1 MRKAMKIITIV
12 GIRKSGKTST
22 VTSLIEAI
30 RRRGKKVGTCKTV
43 FCPTFSMDKSTSNTM
58 RHRRAG
64 SELVCARAKF
74 ETTFL
79 YPEALPLSKVLEAY
93 KGCDYVLLEGDYYAP
108 VPRIVCAHLEEDA
121 LLRMN
126 SRTLAFSGR
135 ISEKPEIE
143 LPLPRFN
150 ALTSADALLDYIDAK
165 IPDIMPC
172 SLLDDQLPPVSG
184 VTDDGFCQC
193 GCHHHKKKQE
203 NEALQVLVDGKELK
217 LTAEQRDMVLA
228 WAQEAADAE

>member
-1 MRKAMKIITIV
+1 MKIVTIV

-22 VTSLIEAI
+22 VTALIEAI

-43 FCPTFSMDKSTSNTM
+43 FCPTFSMDKSTSNTAK
-58 RHRRAG
+58 HRRAG
-64 SELVCARAKF
+64 SELVCARARF

-79 YPEALPLSKVLEAY
+79 YPEALPLSKVLDAY
-93 KGCDYVLLEGDYYAP
+93 KDCDYVLLEGDYYAP
-108 VPRIVCAHLEEDA
+108 VPRIVCAHLAEDA
-121 LLRMN
+121 LMRMN

-135 ISEKPEIE
+135 ISEKTEIE

-150 ALTSADALLDYIDAK
+150 ALDNADALLDYIDQK

-172 SLLDDQLPPVSG
+172 ALLDEPLPPVPG

-193 GCHHHKKKQE
+193 GCHHHEKKQE
-203 NEALQVLVDGKELK
+203 KEALQVLFEGKEIK
-217 LTAEQRDMVLA
+217 LTAEQYATVLS
-228 WAQEAADAE
+228 WAQEAADAH

>member
-1 MRKAMKIITIV
+1 MKIITIV

-22 VTSLIEAI
+22 VTALIEAI
-30 RRRGKKVGTCKTV
+30 RSRGKKVGTCKTV
-43 FCPTFSMDKSTSNTM
+43 FCPTFSMDKSTSNTA

-64 SELVCARAKF
+64 SELVCARARF

-79 YPEALPLSKVLEAY
+79 YPEALPLSKILEAY
-93 KGCDYVLLEGDYYAP
+93 KDCDYVLLEGDYFAP
-108 VPRIVCAHLEEDA
+108 VPRIVCAHHEEDA
-121 LLRMN
+121 LMRMN

-135 ISEKPEIE
+135 ISEKAEIE

-150 ALTSADALLDYIDAK
+150 ALDNADALLDYIDQK

-172 SLLDDQLPPVSG
+172 SLLDQQLPPVSG

-193 GCHHHKKKQE
+193 GCHHHEKKQE
-203 NEALQVLVDGKELK
+203 KETLQVLFEGKEIK
-217 LTAEQRDMVLA
+217 LTAEQRAMVLS
-228 WAQEAADAE
+228 WAQEAADGE

>member
-1 MRKAMKIITIV
+1 MKIITIV

-22 VTSLIEAI
+22 VTALIEAI

-43 FCPTFSMDKSTSNTM
+43 FCPTFTIDKPTSNTM

-64 SELVCARAKF
+64 SELVCSRARG
-74 ETTFL
+74 ETAFL
-79 YPEALPLSKVLEAY
+79 YPEALPLSKILEAY

-121 LLRMN
+121 ILRMN
-126 SRTLAFSGR
+126 TRTLAFAGR

-150 ALTSADALLDYIDAK
+150 ALTDADSLLDYIDAK
-165 IPDIMPC
+165 IPDIYPC
-172 SLLDDQLPPVSG
+172 SLLDQQLPPVSG

-193 GCHHHKKKQE
+193 GCHHHEKKKE
-203 NEALQVLVDGKELK
+203 KESLQVLFEGKELT
-217 LTAEQRDMVLA
+217 LTAQQRATILA
-228 WAQEAADAE
+228 WAKESKDAE

>member
-1 MRKAMKIITIV
+1 MKIITIV

-30 RRRGKKVGTCKTV
+30 RRRGKTVGTCKTV
-43 FCPTFSMDKSTSNTM
+43 FCPTFSMDKATSNTAK
-58 RHRRAG
+58 HRRAG

-79 YPEALPLSKVLEAY
+79 YPEALPLSKVLQAY

-121 LLRMN
+121 MLRMN

-150 ALTSADALLDYIDAK
+150 ALTDADALLDFIDAK
-165 IPDIMPC
+165 IPDIVPC
-172 SLLDDQLPPVSG
+172 ALLDEPLPPVAG

-193 GCHHHKKKQE
+193 GCHHHEKKQE
-203 NEALQVLVDGKELK
+203 KEALQVLFEGKELK
-217 LTAEQRDMVLA
+217 LTAEQRAMVLS
-228 WAQEAADAE
+228 WAQEAADAK

>member
-1 MRKAMKIITIV
+1 MKIITIV

-22 VTSLIEAI
+22 VTALVEAI
-30 RRRGKKVGTCKTV
+30 RRRGKRVGTCKTV
-43 FCPTFSMDKSTSNTM
+43 FCPTFSMDKSTSNTAK
-58 RHRRAG
+58 HRRAG
-64 SELVCARAKF
+64 SELVCARARF

-79 YPEALPLSKVLEAY
+79 YPEALPLSKILEQY

-108 VPRIVCAHLEEDA
+108 VPRIVCAHLAEDA

-135 ISEKPEIE
+135 ISQKDDIE

-150 ALTSADALLDYIDAK
+150 ALDNADALLDYIDEK
-165 IPDIMPC
+165 IPDIYPC
-172 SLLDDQLPPVSG
+172 SLLDEQLPPVAG

-193 GCHHHKKKQE
+193 GCHHHEKKQE
-203 NEALQVLVDGKELK
+203 QDAVQVLIEGKALS
-217 LTAEQRDMVLA
+217 LTKEQRDMILK
-228 WAQEAADAE
+228 WAAEEQDA

>member
-1 MRKAMKIITIV
+1 MKIITIV

-22 VTSLIEAI
+22 VTALVEAI
-30 RRRGKKVGTCKTV
+30 RRRGKRVGTCKTV
-43 FCPTFSMDKSTSNTM
+43 FCPTFSMDKSTSNTA

-64 SELVCARAKF
+64 SELVCARARF

-79 YPEALPLSKVLEAY
+79 YPEALPLSKILEQY

-108 VPRIVCAHLEEDA
+108 VPRIVCAHLAEDA

-135 ISEKPEIE
+135 ISQKDEIE

-150 ALTSADALLDYIDAK
+150 ALDNADALLDYIDEK
-165 IPDIMPC
+165 IPDIYPC
-172 SLLDDQLPPVSG
+172 SLLDEQLPPVAG

-193 GCHHHKKKQE
+193 GCHHHEKKQE
-203 NEALQVLVDGKELK
+203 KDAVQVLVDGKELS
-217 LTAEQRDMVLA
+217 LTKEQREMIMR
-228 WAQEAADAE
+228 WAAEEQDAE

>member
-1 MRKAMKIITIV
+1 MKIITIV

-22 VTSLIEAI
+22 VTALVEAI
-30 RRRGKKVGTCKTV
+30 RRRGKRVGTCKTV
-43 FCPTFSMDKSTSNTM
+43 FCPTFSMDKSTSNTAK
-58 RHRRAG
+58 HRRAG
-64 SELVCARAKF
+64 SELVCARARF

-79 YPEALPLSKVLEAY
+79 YPEALPLSKILEQY

-108 VPRIVCAHLEEDA
+108 VPRIVCAHLAEDA

-135 ISEKPEIE
+135 ISQKDDIE

-150 ALTSADALLDYIDAK
+150 ALDNADALLDYIDKK
-165 IPDIMPC
+165 IPDIYPC
-172 SLLDDQLPPVSG
+172 SLLDEQLPPVAG

-193 GCHHHKKKQE
+193 GCHHHEKKQE
-203 NEALQVLVDGKELK
+203 QDAVQVLVEGKTLS
-217 LTAEQRDMVLA
+217 LTKEQRDMILK
-228 WAQEAADAE
+228 WAAEEQDA

>member
-1 MRKAMKIITIV
+1 MKIITIV

-22 VTSLIEAI
+22 VTALVEAI
-30 RRRGKKVGTCKTV
+30 RRRGKRVGTCKTV
-43 FCPTFSMDKSTSNTM
+43 FCPTFSMDKSASNTM
-58 RHRRAG
+58 KHRRAG

-79 YPEALPLSKVLEAY
+79 YPEALPLSKVLEQY
-93 KGCDYVLLEGDYYAP
+93 KGCDYVLLEGDYHAP
-108 VPRIVCAHLEEDA
+108 VPRIVCAHMAEDA

-135 ISEKPEIE
+135 ISQKEEIE

-150 ALTSADALLDYIDAK
+150 ALDNADALLDYIDK
-165 IPDIMPC
+165 RIPDIFPC
-172 SLLDDQLPPVSG
+172 SLLDEELPPVAG

-193 GCHHHKKKQE
+193 GCHHHEKKQE
-203 NEALQVLVDGKELK
+203 KDAVQVLIDGKELK
-217 LTAEQRDMVLA
+217 LTKEQREMLLA
-228 WAQEAADAE
+228 WAAEANDA

>member
-1 MRKAMKIITIV
+1 MKIITIV

-22 VTSLIEAI
+22 VTALVEAI
-30 RRRGKKVGTCKTV
+30 RRRGKRVGTCKTV
-43 FCPTFSMDKSTSNTM
+43 FCPTFSMDKSTSNTAK
-58 RHRRAG
+58 HRRAG
-64 SELVCARAKF
+64 SELVCARARF

-79 YPEALPLSKVLEAY
+79 YPEALPLSKILEQY

-108 VPRIVCAHLEEDA
+108 VPRIVCAHLAEDA

-135 ISEKPEIE
+135 ISQKNDIE

-150 ALTSADALLDYIDAK
+150 ALDNADALLDYIDEK
-165 IPDIMPC
+165 IPDIYPC
-172 SLLDDQLPPVSG
+172 SLLDEQLPPVAG

-193 GCHHHKKKQE
+193 GCHHHEKKQE
-203 NEALQVLVDGKELK
+203 QDAVQVLIEGKALS
-217 LTAEQRDMVLA
+217 LTKEQRDLILK
-228 WAQEAADAE
+228 WAVEEQDA

>member
-1 MRKAMKIITIV
+1 MKIITIV

-22 VTSLIEAI
+22 VTALVEAI
-30 RRRGKKVGTCKTV
+30 RRRGKRVGTCKTV
-43 FCPTFSMDKSTSNTM
+43 FCPTFSMDKSTSNTAK
-58 RHRRAG
+58 HRRAG
-64 SELVCARAKF
+64 SELVCARARF

-79 YPEALPLSKVLEAY
+79 YPEALPLSKILEQY

-108 VPRIVCAHLEEDA
+108 VPRIVCAHLAEDA

-135 ISEKPEIE
+135 ISQKNDIE

-150 ALTSADALLDYIDAK
+150 ALDNADALLDYIDEK
-165 IPDIMPC
+165 IPDIYPC
-172 SLLDDQLPPVSG
+172 SLLDEQLPPVAG

-193 GCHHHKKKQE
+193 GCHHHEKKQE
-203 NEALQVLVDGKELK
+203 QDAVQVLIEGKSLS
-217 LTAEQRDMVLA
+217 LTKEQRDLILK
-228 WAQEAADAE
+228 WAAEEQDA

>member
-1 MRKAMKIITIV
+1 MKIITIV

-22 VTSLIEAI
+22 VTALIEAI

-79 YPEALPLSKVLEAY
+79 YPEALPLSKVLESY
-93 KGCDYVLLEGDYYAP
+93 KGCDYVLLEGDYFAP

-126 SRTLAFSGR
+126 TRTLAFAGR
-135 ISEKPEIE
+135 ISEKHEIE

-150 ALTSADALLDYIDAK
+150 ALTDADALLNYIDQK

-172 SLLDDQLPPVSG
+172 SLLDEPLPPVAG

-193 GCHHHKKKQE
+193 GCHHHEKKQE
-203 NEALQVLVDGKELK
+203 KEALQVLFEGKEVK
-217 LTAEQRDMVLA
+217 LTSEQLATLTA
-228 WAQEAADAE
+228 WAKEARDAE

>member
-1 MRKAMKIITIV
+1 MKIITIV

-22 VTSLIEAI
+22 VTALVEAI
-30 RRRGKKVGTCKTV
+30 RRRGKRVGTCKTV
-43 FCPTFSMDKSTSNTM
+43 FCPTFSMDKSTSNTAK
-58 RHRRAG
+58 HRRAG
-64 SELVCARAKF
+64 SELVCARARF

-79 YPEALPLSKVLEAY
+79 YPEALPLSKILEQY

-121 LLRMN
+121 LMRMN

-150 ALTSADALLDYIDAK
+150 ALTNADALLDYIDAK

-172 SLLDDQLPPVSG
+172 ALLDQPLPPVAG

-193 GCHHHKKKQE
+193 GCHHHQKKQE
-203 NEALQVLVDGKELK
+203 KEAVQVLIEGKEIQ
-217 LTAEQRDMVLA
+217 LTAEQCAIVLF

>member
-1 MRKAMKIITIV
+1 MKIITIV

-43 FCPTFSMDKSTSNTM
+43 FCPTFSMDKSTSNTAK
-58 RHRRAG
+58 HRRAG
-64 SELVCARAKF
+64 SELVCARARF

-79 YPEALPLSKVLEAY
+79 YPEALPLSRILEAY
-93 KGCDYVLLEGDYYAP
+93 KDCDYVLLEGDYYAP

-121 LLRMN
+121 LMRMN

-135 ISEKPEIE
+135 ISQKPEIE

-150 ALTSADALLDYIDAK
+150 ALDNADALLDYIDAK

-172 SLLDDQLPPVSG
+172 ALLDEPLAPVPG

-193 GCHHHKKKQE
+193 GCHHHEKKQE
-203 NEALQVLVDGKELK
+203 KESVQVLFEGKEIK
-217 LTAEQRDMVLA
+217 LTAEQRAMVLS
-228 WAQEAADAE
+228 WAQEAADGE

>member
-1 MRKAMKIITIV
+1 MKIITIV

-22 VTSLIEAI
+22 VTALIEAI

-43 FCPTFSMDKSTSNTM
+43 FCPTFSMDKSTSNTA

-74 ETTFL
+74 ETTIL

-93 KGCDYVLLEGDYYAP
+93 KDCDYVLLEGDYFAP

-121 LLRMN
+121 ILRMN

-150 ALTSADALLDYIDAK
+150 ALENADALLDYIDAK

-172 SLLDDQLPPVSG
+172 SLLDQPLPPVSG

-193 GCHHHKKKQE
+193 GCHHHEKKQE
-203 NEALQVLVDGKELK
+203 KEALQVLFEGKEVK
-217 LTAEQRDMVLA
+217 LTTEQRAMVLS
-228 WAQEAADAE
+228 WVQEADDAH

>member
-1 MRKAMKIITIV
+1 MKIITVV

-22 VTSLIEAI
+22 VTALIEAI

-43 FCPTFSMDKSTSNTM
+43 FCPTFSMDKSTSNTAK
-58 RHRRAG
+58 HRRAG
-64 SELVCARAKF
+64 SELVCARARF

-93 KGCDYVLLEGDYYAP
+93 KECDYVLLEGDYFAP

-121 LLRMN
+121 LMRMN
-126 SRTLAFSGR
+126 TRTLAFAGR
-135 ISEKPEIE
+135 ISEKTEID

-150 ALTSADALLDYIDAK
+150 ALTNADALLDYIDAK

-172 SLLDDQLPPVSG
+172 ALLDQPLPPVPG

-193 GCHHHKKKQE
+193 GCHHHEKKQE
-203 NEALQVLVDGKELK
+203 KESLQILFEGKELK
-217 LTAEQRDMVLA
+217 LTAEQRAMILS
-228 WAQEAADAE
+228 WAQEAGDGE

>member
-1 MRKAMKIITIV
+1 MKIITIV

-22 VTSLIEAI
+22 VTALVEAI
-30 RRRGKKVGTCKTV
+30 RRRGKRVGTCKTV
-43 FCPTFSMDKSTSNTM
+43 FCPTFSMDKSTSNTAK
-58 RHRRAG
+58 HRRAG
-64 SELVCARAKF
+64 SELVCARARF

-79 YPEALPLSKVLEAY
+79 YPEALPLSKILEQY

-108 VPRIVCAHLEEDA
+108 VPRIVCAHLAEDA

-135 ISEKPEIE
+135 ISQKNDIE

-150 ALTSADALLDYIDAK
+150 ALDNADALLDYIDEK
-165 IPDIMPC
+165 IPDIYPC
-172 SLLDDQLPPVSG
+172 SLLDEQLPPVAG

-193 GCHHHKKKQE
+193 GCHHHEKKQE
-203 NEALQVLVDGKELK
+203 QDAVQVLIEGKALS
-217 LTAEQRDMVLA
+217 LTKEQRDMILK
-228 WAQEAADAE
+228 WAAEEQDA

>member
-1 MRKAMKIITIV
+1 MKILTIV

-22 VTSLIEAI
+22 VTALIEAI

-43 FCPTFSMDKSTSNTM
+43 FCPTFSMDKSTSNTAKL
-58 RHRRAG
+58 RRAG
-64 SELVCARAKF
+64 SELVCARARF

-79 YPEALPLSKVLEAY
+79 YPEALPLSRILEAY
-93 KGCDYVLLEGDYYAP
+93 KDCDYVLLEGDYFAP

-121 LLRMN
+121 ILRMN

-135 ISEKPEIE
+135 ISEKPEID

-150 ALTSADALLDYIDAK
+150 ALDNADALLDYIDVK

-172 SLLDDQLPPVSG
+172 SLLDDPLPPVPG
-184 VTDDGFCQC
+184 VSDDGFCQC
-193 GCHHHKKKQE
+193 GCHHHEKKQE
-203 NEALQVLVDGKELK
+203 KEALQVVVEGKELK

>member
-1 MRKAMKIITIV
+1 MKIITIV

-22 VTSLIEAI
+22 VTALIEAI

-43 FCPTFSMDKSTSNTM
+43 FCPTFSMDKSTSNTAK
-58 RHRRAG
+58 HRRAG
-64 SELVCARAKF
+64 SELVCARARF

-79 YPEALPLSKVLEAY
+79 YPEALPLSKILEAY

-108 VPRIVCAHLEEDA
+108 VPRIVCAHQEEDA
-121 LLRMN
+121 MLRMN
-126 SRTLAFSGR
+126 TRTLAFSGR

-150 ALTSADALLDYIDAK
+150 ALTEADTLLDYIDAK

-172 SLLDDQLPPVSG
+172 SLLDTNLPPVAG

-193 GCHHHKKKQE
+193 GCHHHEKKQE
-203 NEALQVLVDGKELK
+203 KEALQVLFEGKELR
-217 LTAEQRDMVLA
+217 LTDEQRAMVLS

>member
-1 MRKAMKIITIV
+1 MKIITIV

-22 VTSLIEAI
+22 VTALVEAI
-30 RRRGKKVGTCKTV
+30 RRRGKRVGTCKTV
-43 FCPTFSMDKSTSNTM
+43 FCPTFSMDKSTSNTAK
-58 RHRRAG
+58 HRRAG
-64 SELVCARAKF
+64 SELVCARARF

-79 YPEALPLSKVLEAY
+79 YPEALPLSKILEQY

-108 VPRIVCAHLEEDA
+108 VPRIVCAHLAEDA

-135 ISEKPEIE
+135 ISQKNDIE

-150 ALTSADALLDYIDAK
+150 ALDNADALLDYIDEK
-165 IPDIMPC
+165 IPDIYPC
-172 SLLDDQLPPVSG
+172 SLLDEQLPPVAG

-193 GCHHHKKKQE
+193 GCHHHEKKQDQD
-203 NEALQVLVDGKELK
+203 AVQVLIEGKALS
-217 LTAEQRDMVLA
+217 LTKEQRDMILK
-228 WAQEAADAE
+228 WAAEEQDA

>member
-1 MRKAMKIITIV
+1 MKIVTIV

-22 VTSLIEAI
+22 VTSLVEAI

-43 FCPTFSMDKSTSNTM
+43 FCPTFSMDKPTSNTAK
-58 RHRRAG
+58 HRRAG

-79 YPEALPLSKVLEAY
+79 YPEALPLSQILSAY
-93 KGCDYVLLEGDYYAP
+93 EGFDYVLLEGDYASP
-108 VPRIVCAHLEEDA
+108 VPRIVCAHQGEDA

-126 SRTLAFSGR
+126 SRTFAFSGR
-135 ISEKPEIE
+135 ISQKPEIE

-150 ALTSADALLDYIDAK
+150 ALDNADALLDYIDQT
-165 IPDIMPC
+165 IPDIVPC
-172 SLLDDQLPPVSG
+172 ALLDEPLPPVAG

-193 GCHHHKKKQE
+193 GCHHNEKKQE
-203 NEALQVLVDGKELK
+203 KDAVQLTVDGREIH
-217 LTAEQRDMVLA
+217 LTAEQRAAVLA
-228 WAQEAADAE
+228 WAKEAQDAE

>member
-1 MRKAMKIITIV
+1 MKIITIV

-43 FCPTFSMDKSTSNTM
+43 FCPTFSMDKSTSNTAK
-58 RHRRAG
+58 HRRAG
-64 SELVCARAKF
+64 SELVCARARF

-79 YPEALPLSKVLEAY
+79 YPEALPLSRILEAY
-93 KGCDYVLLEGDYYAP
+93 KDCDYVLLEGDYYAP

-121 LLRMN
+121 LMRMN

-135 ISEKPEIE
+135 ISQKLEIE

-150 ALTSADALLDYIDAK
+150 ALDNADALLDYIDAK

-172 SLLDDQLPPVSG
+172 ALLDEPLAPVPG

-193 GCHHHKKKQE
+193 GCHHHEKKQE
-203 NEALQVLVDGKELK
+203 KESVQVLFEGKELK
-217 LTAEQRDMVLA
+217 LTAEQHAMVLS
-228 WAQEAADAE
+228 WAQEAADGE

>member
-1 MRKAMKIITIV
+1 MKIITIV

-22 VTSLIEAI
+22 VTALIEAI

-79 YPEALPLSKVLEAY
+79 YPEALPLSKVLESY
-93 KGCDYVLLEGDYYAP
+93 KGCDYVLLEGDYFAP

-126 SRTLAFSGR
+126 TRTLAFAGR

-150 ALTSADALLDYIDAK
+150 ALTDADALLNYIDQK

-172 SLLDDQLPPVSG
+172 SLLDEPLPPVAG

-193 GCHHHKKKQE
+193 GCHHHEKKQE
-203 NEALQVLVDGKELK
+203 KEALQVLFEGKEVK
-217 LTAEQRDMVLA
+217 LTSEQLATLMA
-228 WAQEAADAE
+228 WAKEARDAE

>member
-1 MRKAMKIITIV
+1 MKIITIV

-22 VTSLIEAI
+22 VTALVEAI
-30 RRRGKKVGTCKTV
+30 RRRGKRVGTCKTV
-43 FCPTFSMDKSTSNTM
+43 FCPTFSMDKSTSNTAK
-58 RHRRAG
+58 HRRAG

-79 YPEALPLSKVLEAY
+79 YPEALPLSKVLEQY
-93 KGCDYVLLEGDYYAP
+93 KGCDYVLLEGDYHAP
-108 VPRIVCAHLEEDA
+108 VPRIVCAHVAEDA

-135 ISEKPEIE
+135 ISQKDEIE

-150 ALTSADALLDYIDAK
+150 ALDNADALLDYIDEK
-165 IPDIMPC
+165 IPDIYPC
-172 SLLDDQLPPVSG
+172 SLLDEQLPPVAG

-193 GCHHHKKKQE
+193 GCHHHEKKQE
-203 NEALQVLVDGKELK
+203 KDAVQVLIGGKELT
-217 LTAEQRDMVLA
+217 LTKEQREMLLS
-228 WAQEAADAE
+228 WAAEANDA